1 MQTHIYASFADPKS
15 AERAAGA
22 LLDNG
27 VQASDL
33 TIIQHHSGE
42 TNPIPMP
49 VSSPAIAEYQ
59 PVGGFM
65 DMPPTPEETLMDAE
79 DEAKFGISTTTVGDA
94 EIGAFKGAGWG
105 LGLGAVAALAVLFI
119 PGFGLVIGGGA
130 LEIALGA
137 TAGATAAGAVAGAVT
152 GYLKDQGF
160 EDSDAQK
167 YMDIVSGGGAILS
180 LALPSGKVYEPQ
192 AWEIISKYNG
202 VPFTEQ
208 EAVRTTAYRAWMSD

>member
-1 MQTHIYASFADPKS
+1 
-15 AERAAGA
+15 
-22 LLDNG
+22 
-27 VQASDL
+27 
-33 TIIQHHSGE
+33 
-42 TNPIPMP
+42 MP